1 MLGGVLGRGVG
12 GQVRDGEGS
21 GGEGSSEWGGGEG
34 SSSPILRVR
43 LGYTPLTCTG
53 NSTGGACGRAVQT
66 RMKKYM

>member
-34 SSSPILRVR
+34 SSTPNLRVR
-43 LGYTPLTCTG
+43 LEYTPLTYG
-53 NSTGGACGRAVQT
+53 
-66 RMKKYM
+66 